1 MEADGHDD
9 SSTPNSDIAD
19 SIGAFLTTV
28 KRGNNPANPS
38 YGKRGD
44 PVTKIKKFSWTKIY
58 TKQKKADY

>member
-1 MEADGHDD
+1 MEADGNDD

-28 KRGNNPANPS
+28 KRGDNPANPS

-44 PVTKIKKFSWTKIY
+44 PVTKIKRQAFREK
-58 TKQKKADY
+58 